1 MEDIFT
7 DSQVPRHT
15 LSGSLKIVSLWILVM
30 SSVLAQSQV
39 LTSEDKKALKY
50 YEKGQ
55 LEVKARQF
63 SQAILSFQASIRKD
77 SQFLEP
83 YLRLASIYNL
93 YQNKDSTLI
102 YYKGYLNVAPDEKVN
117 PVILRT
123 VASLEFNFGRYE
135 DSGNALKKYLSKAP
149 AMETDPEIVLLRKSI
164 EFAIRSLQSHTPKE
178 INSLPRTINKWQ
190 LQYFPV
196 LTGDSRTLIFT
207 KRDSNTA
214 NADEDLV
221 YSVLSDSGWT
231 DAKSLSKTINTKL
244 NEGAATVS
252 ADGRTLIFTS
262 CDGRQSF
269 GSCDLYITKKVG
281 NFWSTPE
288 NLGSMINSDKWESQ
302 PSLSADGRTLY
313 FSSNRSGGYGMRDI
327 WVSKFT
333 GTTWSRPQNLG
344 REINTT
350 LDETTPFIH
359 ANSQTLFYSSN
370 GGIGMGGFDI
380 YVAERDGQKWTGP
393 RNLGYPYNT
402 YRDEYSLFIS
412 SDGKEAF
419 FSQELRSERT
429 EIVQFNLTE
438 DTLVKVKTSYVMG
451 LVLDK
456 ETKKPLVAS
465 IEMSNISDSTDVYL
479 VESDSVTGTYFLTL
493 TEGKEYSVFASKR
506 EYLFEDF
513 TYTTKSQAV
522 LPDTIHI
529 YLQPLKAGTTVILEN
544 IYFEFDKYDLK
555 PESEA
560 ELKSIVD
567 YLLINK
573 DLRFMIEGHTDNLGA
588 SDYNINLSEMRAK
601 AVYNFLLSHGIER
614 NRMSYKGFGAL
625 VPIASNDTQD
635 GQKLNRRIAFRVLR

>member
-1 MEDIFT
+1 
-7 DSQVPRHT
+7 
-15 LSGSLKIVSLWILVM
+15 
-30 SSVLAQSQV
+30 
-39 LTSEDKKALKY
+39 
-50 YEKGQ
+50 
-55 LEVKARQF
+55 
-63 SQAILSFQASIRKD
+63 
-77 SQFLEP
+77 
-83 YLRLASIYNL
+83 
-93 YQNKDSTLI
+93 
-102 YYKGYLNVAPDEKVN
+102 
-117 PVILRT
+117 
-123 VASLEFNFGRYE
+123 
-135 DSGNALKKYLSKAP
+135 
-149 AMETDPEIVLLRKSI
+149 
-164 EFAIRSLQSHTPKE
+164 
-178 INSLPRTINKWQ
+178 
-190 LQYFPV
+190 
-196 LTGDSRTLIFT
+196 
-207 KRDSNTA
+207 
-214 NADEDLV
+214 
-221 YSVLSDSGWT
+221 
-231 DAKSLSKTINTKL
+231 
-244 NEGAATVS
+244 
-252 ADGRTLIFTS
+252 
-262 CDGRQSF
+262 
-269 GSCDLYITKKVG
+269 
-281 NFWSTPE
+281 
-288 NLGSMINSDKWESQ
+288 
-302 PSLSADGRTLY
+302 
-313 FSSNRSGGYGMRDI
+313 MRDI